1 MMSLLEDTKE
11 VNNIWYTMTKYFGFI
26 IPFVQ
31 EIDPT
36 ILQKV
41 VLQYDKF
48 FEDQKLTYIIFFLS
62 LESVKDVFIL
72 PYLKKALKF

>member
-1 MMSLLEDTKE
+1 MISLLEDTKE
-11 VNNIWYTMTKYFGFI
+11 AYKIWYTMTKYFGFI
-26 IPFVQ
+26 IPFVR

>member
-48 FEDQKLTYIIFFLS
+48 FEDQKLTYIISFSS
-62 LESVKDVFIL
+62 LDSIKDVFIL
-72 PYLKKALKF
+72 HYLKKALKF